1 MLNLSQLRFE
11 VDSSELEKAVVV
23 IQRVGK
29 AVDDL
34 NKGIS
39 DLPKEPPP
47 ILGGGSGGRKPPVHD
62 LPPAIDKVTAA
73 IDKANIALEFQTKGF
88 SSGQSSQLAYL
99 KQLGATDEQ
108 LKEFGNTLQYARALM
123 GNQPFDKSLDALKAL
138 QNELKILKD
147 VQQQYN
153 HQFALSAD
161 QMKGLA
167 MDKQRLIAQYK
178 LEKIT
183 YQELVAETQ
192 KLQREYTATARSVNE
207 LKNAQSSADK
217 AKRDTANANA
227 YIAKEMERVTFATSA
242 MNSELNRSTTNAL
255 LRFEKQLKL
264 SGLSVDEQTAKLNA
278 YKAALL
284 QMDAASKKTNTD
296 YVSRALGPQ
305 ITDIFVGLS
314 TGQSPLTVMLQQGG
328 QLRDQF
334 ALAGI
339 EADKMGQMMRN
350 AAADMVV
357 SVKAVALAFGQLIGG
372 AFIDAGKGLVNY
384 ISEVSLFNKAITSMQ
399 ERTAAAAA
407 TGNMWALSL
416 QALGHI
422 LPNVLGVAI
431 AGSVSALIA
440 MAVAFYQVNKAQN
453 EMSRNLVSFGASLG
467 LTSQQAFDMAK
478 NVSASGSS
486 FSAILDVFSEIAKK
500 GNIAQ
505 EAMQGITE
513 AALKLESVGGNAA
526 TKTVELFSKLADEPV
541 KALSEYAQATG
552 LVTQAEIL
560 RIEALTKAGQEATAT
575 AEATRILEAAVKQEA
590 DLMYASLSPISRLWL
605 DIKNGTKSAWAA
617 VQEFSTANVIL
628 DTVVAVL
635 QAIGVVAAGVWYT
648 VEGLG
653 YSLGALGAIAVA
665 AMEDIKNLDT
675 NFTALGRMKDSIRQ
689 SGQDLTASFDD
700 TMSRILQTG
709 KYEQSVLEARAQ
721 AAAKERQANSEAEQ
735 ERLQHQAAMEPWLEY
750 QQKHAKDMMTRQEFV
765 NKALDDANKKL
776 KEGTQ
781 LRQKDIDLITKM
793 AGMEW
798 DKSNKSKSSKEKTET
813 YSVVA
818 DNTAA
823 QLQKEYNAE
832 LSAAKTLS
840 TDKLDILKAELSAK
854 LISQSEY
861 NSQAEALIAQSEQNQ
876 FNVISD
882 YVRQINEAYDNM
894 RKKKDEAFAS
904 LPEKDQQNE
913 QNIQKYK
920 ADIENLTNAQQAFNM
935 QVSSTVAKLDS
946 DIFKRNTKNAIEHRG
961 AIEALSKAYEDYLV
975 AEGKVAEQR
984 NKENV
989 LREQLR
995 WATPEQAAYIQAV
1008 AKETDRLTQAQQK
1021 LADAVRKANREFE
1034 EASKNGPNPAA
1045 QKLAYEKLLAAQS
1058 AYNKALAENS
1068 VKEQQA
1074 GIDAVINYQRDQLKE
1089 FSNGLSDA
1097 IVTAMFE
1104 GGKAGAGKFRD
1115 IVVAQLKKPVV
1126 MIVNAVVNLL
1136 LGSVMGSIGSA
1147 IFGSAVGGTG
1157 GNILGSIGSIG
1168 GILSIG
1174 RNIYSAITGGF
1185 SVLSGQVATWVQSG
1199 MNLISGTGGTIA
1211 QGPIQVG
1218 ATASNLGTVAA
1229 YGAGITGGVMGG
1241 RLISGGYSAFG
1252 GSGNTAVNLGTLVG
1266 SWFGPVGAL
1275 AGGLIGGTVNR
1286 LFGRKLKESGIEGEF
1301 GGETGFEGNRYEF
1314 YKGGW
1319 FRSDK
1324 TKRYPLEE
1332 ETRKALADQ
1341 YFVLHDG
1348 VKKMA
1353 EDLGLGTE
1361 ALENFSYKFKLNL
1374 KGLSQEDAEKAI
1386 AKEFEKM
1393 TEAMAQQVIGTW
1405 ENGVYVAS
1413 EYARANETALDTL
1426 TRLSTS
1432 LSTVNAAFDMLGVTL
1447 LEGSLAGAD
1456 AASALIDLFGG
1467 IANFNNAIGSYY
1479 SNFYSEQE
1487 RVAKATETLTKEFE
1501 KQGLSLPKTREE
1513 YRKLVESQ
1521 DLSTEEGRK
1530 MYKFLITLAPAF
1542 AEISDSA
1549 EKLAEDAARAA
1560 EDAAKALRE
1569 KYEEALNSA
1578 YAALEKAVKA
1588 EQAILKERETAQT
1601 EVVKGLQSIFDILK
1615 KNVKDLYMQVDSTS
1629 KMLASQ
1635 GRQVIDNALSTGVLP
1650 SADILSEAIG
1660 SVRSEID
1667 NTAYATQF
1675 DADKARLQLA
1685 GDLKKLQDQAEV
1697 QLTNEE
1703 LILKGIKDQIKQLDD
1718 LLVTMKAQVDAALGI
1733 ETAVLSVVDAVK
1745 VIEGLIKPNN
1755 SSTGSSSTSGTAK
1768 AGVPVFGGGG
1778 GAGGAST
1785 LSNKYFQPHAYG
1797 TDIYYTGV
1805 TATQEQRLDNYYSGY
1820 HAFDGTGDAD
1830 GLNRWI
1836 TENKLTP
1843 EDLSGLSGLFESDWE
1858 RWFDLYDLP
1867 QFAVGINRVPRDML
1881 AMVHKDEA
1889 IIPAAYNPFNPEAIM
1904 PLTNVGG
1911 KSGFAAVGTA
1921 DSSLVERVNNLEIV
1935 LQVIAVNT
1943 SKVARILD
1951 SAQGEDG
1958 RSIMTTST

>member
-11 VDSSELEKAVVV
+11 VDSSQLEKAVETIREIGTAMDSLAKSSGKVTTSAEDTAKV
-23 IQRVGK
+23 IQKTSKVVK
-29 AVDDL
+29 DSNEDIA
-34 NKGIS
+34 
-39 DLPKEPPP
+39 E
-47 ILGGGSGGRKPPVHD
+47 SG
-62 LPPAIDKVTAA
+62 DKVTAA
-73 IDKANIALEFQTKGF
+73 LEKATNALRFQADGYSK
-88 SSGQSSQLAYL
+88 GQSGQLAYL
-99 KQLGATDEQ
+99 KSLGATTEQ
-108 LKEFGNTLQYARALM
+108 LKEYGDVLQKQRVLQ
-123 GNQPFDKSLDALKAL
+123 GTDPFDRSLSSMVAIRNEYRLLVDAQRQYGSGA
-138 QNELKILKD
+138 ELTM
-147 VQQQYN
+147 Q
-153 HQFALSAD
+153 
-161 QMKGLA
+161 QMKDLTIEK
-167 MDKQRLIAQYK
+167 MRLITTAQMEGTSFKELRNSIRQLEAQY
-178 LEKIT
+178 
-183 YQELVAETQ
+183 ETAAG
-192 KLQREYTATARSVNE
+192 KVNN
-207 LKNAQSSADK
+207 LRAAQAAQDK
-217 AKRDTANANA
+217 AAKDTANANA

-264 SGLSVDEQTAKLNA
+264 SGLTVDEQTIKLNA

-284 QMDAASKKTNTD
+284 QMDEASKKTNTD
-296 YVSRALGPQ
+296 YISRALGPQ

-328 QLRDQF
+328 QLRDQ
-334 ALAGI
+334 LTGAGVA
-339 EADKMGQMMRN
+339 ADQMGAAMRT

-384 ISEVSLFNKAITSMQ
+384 VSEISFFNKAITSMQ

-407 TGNMWALSL
+407 TGDVWALSL

-422 LPNVLGVAI
+422 LPTVLGVAI
-431 AGSVSALIA
+431 AGSASALIA

-526 TKTVELFSKLADEPV
+526 TKTVELFSKLADDPV

-560 RIEALTKAGQEATAT
+560 RIEALAKAGQEARAT

-590 DLMYASLSPISRLWL
+590 DLMYANLSPISRLWL

-628 DTVVAVL
+628 DSVVAVL
-635 QAIGVVAAGVWYT
+635 QGIGVVAAGVWYT
-648 VEGLG
+648 VKGLG

-689 SGQDLTASFDD
+689 SGEDLTTSFDD

-735 ERLQHQAAMEPWLEY
+735 ERLQHQAAMKPWLEY

-765 NKALDDANKKL
+765 NKALEDANKKL

-781 LRQKDIDLITKM
+781 LRQKDVDLITKM

-920 ADIENLTNAQQAFNM
+920 ADIENLANAQQAFNT

-961 AIEALSKAYEDYLV
+961 VIEALSKAYEDYLV

-984 NKENV
+984 NRENV
-989 LREQLR
+989 LREKLR

-1008 AKETDRLTQAQQK
+1008 AKETERLTQAQQK
-1021 LADAVRKANREFE
+1021 LADAVREANKEFE

-1126 MIVNAVVNLL
+1126 MIVNAVVNTL
-1136 LGSVMGSIGSA
+1136 LGSVMGSIGNSLV
-1147 IFGSAVGGTG
+1147 GSALSSAGGSLLG
-1157 GNILGSIGSIG
+1157 SAAGSAAGSALGAGSWLGGGSFAGMIGNI
-1168 GILSIG
+1168 
-1174 RNIYSAITGGF
+1174 
-1185 SVLSGQVATWVQSG
+1185 
-1199 MNLISGTGGTIA
+1199 
-1211 QGPIQVG
+1211 
-1218 ATASNLGTVAA
+1218 
-1229 YGAGITGGVMGG
+1229 GAGISTGFSTLFTEGIGAWF
-1241 RLISGGYSAFG
+1241 SQ
-1252 GSGNTAVNLGTLVG
+1252 GT
-1266 SWFGPVGAL
+1266 
-1275 AGGLIGGTVNR
+1275 GLIGAGST
-1286 LFGRKLKESGIEGEF
+1286 
-1301 GGETGFEGNRYEF
+1301 GG
-1314 YKGGW
+1314 
-1319 FRSDK
+1319 
-1324 TKRYPLEE
+1324 
-1332 ETRKALADQ
+1332 
-1341 YFVLHDG
+1341 
-1348 VKKMA
+1348 
-1353 EDLGLGTE
+1353 GLGVLGGPLAVLGGLAFLASSLDKSGTPHYGAASQYSGGKASGDAALFTSPGSASGRYSPQNQTAMDQVALGFGSLLDETAKAFGKE
-1361 ALENFSYKFKLNL
+1361 AGYSLFTAYSDDSSDDPGFGALRIERDGKKVIDWEDQRTSRWAPRIFADGEEGWKLYL
-1374 KGLSQEDAEKAI
+1374 AAI
-1386 AKEFEKM
+1386 AKDTRQALMDMDLPSWAEQMLSDLGDDVTVEQLSGVVQQITIIQTAFE
-1393 TEAMAQQVIGTW
+1393 
-1405 ENGVYVAS
+1405 N
-1413 EYARANETALDTL
+1413 
-1426 TRLSTS
+1426 
-1432 LSTVNAAFDMLGVTL
+1432 LGKTMDVFAGMNDKVFESL
-1447 LEGSLAGAD
+1447 LE
-1456 AASALIDLFGG
+1456 LFGG
-1467 IANFNNAIGSYY
+1467 IENLVQGVDFYY
-1479 SNFYSEQE
+1479 KNFYTEAE
-1487 RVAKATETLTKEFE
+1487 RAAKATEILTNEF
-1501 KQGLSLPKTREE
+1501 KNQGLVLPNTREE
-1513 YRKLVESQ
+1513 YRKLVEAQ

-1549 EKLAEDAARAA
+1549 EKLAEDAAKAA
-1560 EDAAKALRE
+1560 EDAAKALRD
-1569 KYEEALNSA
+1569 KYTEALNSA

-1588 EQAILKERETAQT
+1588 EQAILKERETAQA
-1601 EVVKGLQSIFDILK
+1601 EVVKGLQNIFDILK
-1615 KNVKDLYMQVDSTS
+1615 NNVKELYMQVDSTA

-1635 GRQVIDNALSTGVLP
+1635 GRQVINNALSTGVLP

-1660 SVRSEID
+1660 AVRSEID
-1667 NTAYATQF
+1667 GTAYATQF

-1685 GDLKKLQDQAEV
+1685 GDLKKLQDQTEV
-1697 QLTNEE
+1697 QLSTEE
-1703 LILKGIKDQIKQLDD
+1703 LILRSVKDQIKRLDD
-1718 LLVTMKAQVDAALGI
+1718 ILISMKTQVDAALGI
-1733 ETAVLSVVDAVK
+1733 KTSVLTVADALYQLRK
-1745 VIEGLIKPNN
+1745 VLDPNYTDKGN
-1755 SSTGSSSTSGTAK
+1755 SSNGEY
-1768 AGVPVFGGGG
+1768 VVGGGG
-1778 GAGGAST
+1778 GSGNST
-1785 LSNKYFQPHAYG
+1785 RNDPRPGKRSPSGNYYLEDYFGERYG
-1797 TDIYYTGV
+1797 SAFV
-1805 TATQEQRLDNYYSGY
+1805 EATAAEQQRLESISGVAMDAWTNAKDVTDFYQTLKDSGITLREAAAIFGYNYADIFRASINSGVG
-1820 HAFDGTGDAD
+1820 AFAD
-1830 GLNRWI
+1830 GGVFTNGIVQRPTNFNMGLMG
-1836 TENKLTP
+1836 
-1843 EDLSGLSGLFESDWE
+1843 EDG
-1858 RWFDLYDLP
+1858 
-1867 QFAVGINRVPRDML
+1867 
-1881 AMVHKDEA
+1881 
-1889 IIPAAYNPFNPEAIM
+1889 PEAIM

-1911 KSGFAAVGTA
+1911 KLGVAAVGTT
-1921 DSSLVERVNNLEIV
+1921 DSSLVDRVKNLEIV

-1958 RSIMTTST
+1958 RSLMTTAA

>member
-1 MLNLSQLRFE
+1 MLDLSTLAFNVDTTQLKEAVRAIQD
-11 VDSSELEKAVVV
+11 VGTAMDSLVKS
-23 IQRVGK
+23 
-29 AVDDL
+29 
-34 NKGIS
+34 S
-39 DLPKEPPP
+39 
-47 ILGGGSGGRKPPVHD
+47 
-62 LPPAIDKVTAA
+62 DKVSTAMEQTSKVVKQNN
-73 IDKANIALEFQTKGF
+73 DKLSKSAEESGDAVQQTNKVLARQLDILDSMTEGY
-88 SSGQSSQLAYL
+88 SKGQSSTIAYA
-99 KQLGATDEQ
+99 KAVGATADEV
-108 LKEFGNTLQYARALM
+108 KELQQVLQAQRTLL
-123 GNQPFDKSLDALKAL
+123 GGEPFDRSLSSLKAL
-138 QNELKILKD
+138 ENELKILKD

-161 QMKGLA
+161 QMKGMA

-192 KLQREYTATARSVNE
+192 KLQQSYTSTARSVNE

-264 SGLSVDEQTAKLNA
+264 SGLTVDEQTVKLNA

-284 QMDAASKKTNTD
+284 QMDTASKKTNTD
-296 YVSRALGPQ
+296 YISRALGPQ

-328 QLRDQF
+328 QLRDQ
-334 ALAGI
+334 LTGAGVA
-339 EADKMGQMMRN
+339 ADQMGAAMRT

-357 SVKAVALAFGQLIGG
+357 SVKAVALAFGQIIGG

-384 ISEVSLFNKAITSMQ
+384 VSEISLFNKAITSMQ
-399 ERTAAAAA
+399 EKTAAAAA
-407 TGNMWALSL
+407 TGDMWALSL

-422 LPNVLGVAI
+422 LTTALVGAI
-431 AGSVSALIA
+431 AASSVALVA
-440 MAVAFYQVNKAQN
+440 MAVAFNQVNKAQN

-486 FSAILDVFSEIAKK
+486 FTAILDVFSEIAKK

-505 EAMQGITE
+505 EAMQGIAE
-513 AALKLESVGGNAA
+513 AALKLESVGGSAA
-526 TKTVELFSKLADEPV
+526 TKTVELFSKLADDPV

-560 RIEALTKAGQEATAT
+560 RIEALAKAGQEATAT
-575 AEATRILEAAVKQEA
+575 AEATRILESAVKQEA

-648 VEGLG
+648 VKGLG

-665 AMEDIKNLDT
+665 AIEDIKNLDT

-689 SGQDLTASFDD
+689 SGEDLTTSFDD

-735 ERLQHQAAMEPWLEY
+735 ERLQHQAAMKPWLEY

-765 NKALDDANKKL
+765 NKALEDANKKL

-840 TDKLDILKAELSAK
+840 NDKLDILKAELSAK

-861 NSQAEALIAQSEQNQ
+861 NSQAEALIAQSEQSQ

-920 ADIENLTNAQQAFNM
+920 ADIENLSNAQQAFNI

-946 DIFKRNTKNAIEHRG
+946 DIFKRNTKNAIEHQG
-961 AIEALSKAYEDYLV
+961 AIKALSKAYEDYLV

-984 NKENV
+984 NRENV

-1008 AKETDRLTQAQQK
+1008 AKETDRLTKAQQN
-1021 LADAVRKANREFE
+1021 LADAVREANKEFE

-1104 GGKAGAGKFRD
+1104 GGKAGASKFRD

-1126 MIVNAVVNLL
+1126 MIVNAVVNML
-1136 LGSVMGSIGSA
+1136 LGSVMGSIGSS
-1147 IFGSAVGGTG
+1147 IFGSAAGSAGGSLLG
-1157 GNILGSIGSIG
+1157 SAAGSALGAGSWLGGGSFAGMMGNI
-1168 GILSIG
+1168 
-1174 RNIYSAITGGF
+1174 
-1185 SVLSGQVATWVQSG
+1185 
-1199 MNLISGTGGTIA
+1199 
-1211 QGPIQVG
+1211 
-1218 ATASNLGTVAA
+1218 
-1229 YGAGITGGVMGG
+1229 GAGISTGFSTLFTEGIGAWFSQGTGLMGAGSMGG
-1241 RLISGGYSAFG
+1241 GLGVLAGPLAVLGGLAFLASSLDKSGTPHYGAASKYSGGKASGDAALFTGPGSASGRYSSKNQTAMDQVALGFG
-1252 GSGNTAVNLGTLVG
+1252 SLLDETAKSFGKEAGYSLFTAYSDDSSDDPGFGALRISKGDKTVLDWEDQRTSKWAPRIFKDGEEGWKEYLNAVSKDVRDVMMKDLDLPSWANDILGKLGDSVSLETLNAAVAEINKINTAFKTFEHTLVG
-1266 SWFGPVGAL
+1266 FAEMSDEARGKLLEAAGGIDAL
-1275 AGGLIGGTVNR
+1275 A
-1286 LFGRKLKESGIEGEF
+1286 
-1301 GGETGFEGNRYEF
+1301 
-1314 YKGGW
+1314 
-1319 FRSDK
+1319 
-1324 TKRYPLEE
+1324 
-1332 ETRKALADQ
+1332 Q
-1341 YFVLHDG
+1341 
-1348 VKKMA
+1348 
-1353 EDLGLGTE
+1353 
-1361 ALENFSYKFKLNL
+1361 
-1374 KGLSQEDAEKAI
+1374 
-1386 AKEFEKM
+1386 
-1393 TEAMAQQVIGTW
+1393 
-1405 ENGVYVAS
+1405 
-1413 EYARANETALDTL
+1413 
-1426 TRLSTS
+1426 
-1432 LSTVNAAFDMLGVTL
+1432 
-1447 LEGSLAGAD
+1447 
-1456 AASALIDLFGG
+1456 AAST
-1467 IANFNNAIGSYY
+1467 YY
-1479 SNFYSEQE
+1479 ANFYSDEE
-1487 RVAKATETLTKEFE
+1487 RRDNAMKRLNDEFKA
-1501 KQGLSLPKTREE
+1501 QGLHLPKTREE
-1513 YRKLVESQ
+1513 YRNLLESIDTSTDSGAKLYAFLLKMSGAYAEIFP
-1521 DLSTEEGRK
+1521 TEEELK
-1530 MYKFLITLAPAF
+1530 KQADDL
-1542 AEISDSA
+1542 
-1549 EKLAEDAARAA
+1549 KNKAA
-1560 EDAAKALRE
+1560 EERKRLINE
-1569 KYEEALNSA
+1569 A
-1578 YAALEKAVKA
+1578 YAALEATVKVQIDALKKQQA
-1588 EQAILKERETAQT
+1588 EQEAIIKNIQN
-1601 EVVKGLQSIFDILK
+1601 IFDILK
-1615 KNVKDLYMQVDSTS
+1615 KNIRDLYLEVDSTS
-1629 KMLASQ
+1629 SMLVSE
-1635 GRQVIDNALSTGVLP
+1635 GRGIISNAAATGVLP
-1650 SADILSEAIG
+1650 DADVLNESISVVRSDIDKMNFSTKLEADRSRLRLAAELKVLQESTETQLTVEERILSEIKGQIQYYESIIEQAKAAVNAINGVKTDTLSISQAVDNLYKLLDKSSEG
-1660 SVRSEID
+1660 S
-1667 NTAYATQF
+1667 
-1675 DADKARLQLA
+1675 
-1685 GDLKKLQDQAEV
+1685 G
-1697 QLTNEE
+1697 
-1703 LILKGIKDQIKQLDD
+1703 
-1718 LLVTMKAQVDAALGI
+1718 
-1733 ETAVLSVVDAVK
+1733 
-1745 VIEGLIKPNN
+1745 N
-1755 SSTGSSSTSGTAK
+1755 SNGTGSSQGGSSFAIGGSGP
-1768 AGVPVFGGGG
+1768 GDSG
-1778 GAGGAST
+1778 GAVSGPPSKST
-1785 LSNKYFQPHAYG
+1785 EILWQTKGYDPNSKEDMLKAYNMSLYYDWSIQ
-1797 TDIYYTGV
+1797 DIANAYDVNVDQLRDIFTGH
-1805 TATQEQRLDNYYSGY
+1805 GIP
-1820 HAFDGTGDAD
+1820 AFAD
-1830 GLNRWI
+1830 GGTFTNGVVSRP
-1836 TENKLTP
+1836 TAFNM
-1843 EDLSGLSGLFESDWE
+1843 
-1858 RWFDLYDLP
+1858 
-1867 QFAVGINRVPRDML
+1867 AVMGE
-1881 AMVHKDEA
+1881 AGSEA
-1889 IIPAAYNPFNPEAIM
+1889 IL

-1911 KSGFAAVGTA
+1911 RLGVSALTSDNDND
-1921 DSSLVERVNNLEIV
+1921 DSSSSVLASKVQRLEV
-1935 LQVIAVNT
+1935 LLQVIANNT
-1943 SKVARILD
+1943 KRTSDILRNI
-1951 SAQGEDG
+1951 SPDG
-1958 RSIMTTST
+1958 NSISIQTDTLLQI